1 MGLSFLNG
9 LLLGGMALVA
19 VPVVLHLLMRRK
31 PVPHAFPALRFL
43 QLRARESRRRLRLQH
58 LLLLLVRI
66 AALCLLVLALARP
79 VLRGAGWLAD
89 REGPVAVACVI
100 DTAPRMQLRQG
111 NRTRLDQ
118 VRELADA
125 LFAKLPR
132 GSSIAIVDTSGGG
145 AAFAPSLA
153 AATDRLARLDA
164 APSAIGL
171 TTAIADAARLL
182 EASPLA
188 RRELYVFTDLS
199 QGAWEQPLPSG
210 WDAAHP
216 DVSLLFVD
224 VAATAPQ
231 NFALQ
236 RLELSAERVTAGTP
250 LTISAVTRRV
260 GPAAQRSVALELRAA
275 DGSYTRRGEKPID
288 WQEGTPGEVSFE
300 LAGLE
305 PGIRQGRV
313 LVEGGDA
320 LAADNAIDFTIE
332 VGPPARVLAAGNE
345 PVETTGLFFVE
356 AVAPLPLVKAG
367 RTNFTVTLLPVAE
380 LADQPWD
387 DFAGIVLLD
396 PPPLPAAT
404 WDLLGQWVGQGGGLL
419 VWLGPAAGNPAGF
432 NSAASEAVLGGR
444 LERVWRNPGREN
456 FLAPAALDHP
466 VLAAFRRVGDS
477 VPWQDFPVFRHWEF
491 RPSQPEEQPAAER
504 SPPAVPLL
512 AFRNGLPAVLEKRLG
527 QGRVLVATTPVSQA
541 AGDPAAWNLLAT
553 GFEPWPFVMLA
564 NEMLTY
570 AVAPADDLNIFS
582 GAVARLRIE
591 RRDLPT
597 ATVRTPLGDTFPAAV
612 DQQRGTIAVTA
623 TRHPGSYGVRSGG
636 EVGGFARGFSVR
648 LPPSATDFRRLAA
661 ADLPAVLGAGHRVVA
676 DIESLQRDVALERV
690 GTELSGWLLLLA
702 AAVLAADWGLANRFY
717 APREGADPEAT
728 AAVNFAESLETA
740 GAPANVRPP
749 PVPRSD
755 IQTTQPP
762 PLPPDFSLPTEQQ
775 A

>member
-43 QLRARESRRRLRLQH
+43 QLRAQESRRRLRLQH

-66 AALCLLVLALARP
+66 AALCLLVLALSRP

-89 REGPVAVACVI
+89 REGTVAVACVI

-118 VRELADA
+118 VRELAGG

-132 GSSIAIVDTSGGG
+132 GSSVAVVDTSGGG
-145 AAFAPSLA
+145 VAFAPSLA
-153 AATDRLARLDA
+153 AAGDRLGRLDA
-164 APSAIGL
+164 VTPAIGL
-171 TTAIADAARLL
+171 PTAISDAARLL
-182 EASPLA
+182 ESSPLA

-199 QGAWEQPLPSG
+199 QGAWEQPLSPE
-210 WDAAHP
+210 WDTAHP
-216 DVSLLFVD
+216 SVSLLFID

-231 NFALQ
+231 NFALE
-236 RLELSAERVTAGTP
+236 RLGLSAERLTAGTP
-250 LTISAVTRRV
+250 LTVSAVTHRV
-260 GPAAQRSVALELRAA
+260 GPAARRSVVLELRTP
-275 DGSYTRRGEKPID
+275 DGSYARRGEKPVD
-288 WQEGTPGEVSFE
+288 WEEGTPGEVSFE
-300 LAGLE
+300 LAGLK
-305 PGIRQGRV
+305 PGVRQGRIV
-313 LVEGGDA
+313 VEGGDG
-320 LAADNAIDFTIE
+320 LAADNTLDFTVD
-332 VGPPARVLAAGNE
+332 VGPPARVLAVGNE

-356 AVAPLPLVKAG
+356 AVAPGSLVKAG
-367 RTNFTVTLLPVAE
+367 RTNVTVK
-380 LADQPWD
+380 LAGTAALTTEPWD
-387 DFAGIVLLD
+387 DFAAIVLLD

-404 WDLLGQWVGQGGGLL
+404 WDLLGQWVGQGGGLI
-419 VWLGPAAGNPAGF
+419 VWLGPSAGNPAGF

-456 FLAPAALDHP
+456 FLAPIAFDHP

-477 VPWQDFPVFRHWEF
+477 VPWQDFPVFRHWQF
-491 RPSQPEEQPAAER
+491 QPNQPVEQPDAKQ
-504 SPPAVPLL
+504 PGPAIPLL
-512 AFRNGLPAVLEKRLG
+512 AYRNGLPAVLETRLG
-527 QGRVLVATTPVSQA
+527 QGRVLVVTTPVTQA
-541 AGDPAAWNLLAT
+541 ADDPAAWNLLAT

-564 NEMLTY
+564 NELLAY
-570 AVAPADDLNIFS
+570 AAVPTDALNIVS
-582 GAVARLRIE
+582 GEVARLRVA

-597 ATVRTPLGDTFPAAV
+597 VTVRTPLGDSFPAAV
-612 DQQRGTIAVTA
+612 DQQRGTIAVTG
-623 TRHPGSYGVRSGG
+623 TRQPGSYAVQSGG
-636 EVGGFARGFSVR
+636 EVGGFAGGFSVQ
-648 LPPSATDFRRLAA
+648 LPRSATDFQRLAD

-728 AAVNFAESLETA
+728 AAVSFAESLEQA
-740 GAPANVRPP
+740 GPPVDVQPP
-749 PVPRSD
+749 PVPRGARPA
-755 IQTTQPP
+755 TQPP
-762 PLPPDFSLPTEQQ
+762 PLPPEFRLPTEQQ

>member
-66 AALCLLVLALARP
+66 AALCLLVLALSRP

-118 VRELADA
+118 VRELAGG

-132 GSSIAIVDTSGGG
+132 GSSIAVVDTSGSGV
-145 AAFAPSLA
+145 AFAPSLVA
-153 AATDRLARLDA
+153 AGDRLGRLDTVT
-164 APSAIGL
+164 PAIGL
-171 TTAIADAARLL
+171 TTAITDAARLL
-182 EASPLA
+182 ESSPLA

-199 QGAWEQPLPSG
+199 QGAWEQPLSPD
-210 WDAAHP
+210 WDTAHP
-216 DVSLLFVD
+216 DVSLLFID

-231 NFALQ
+231 NFAIE
-236 RLELSAERVTAGTP
+236 RLGLSAERLTTGTP
-250 LTISAVTRRV
+250 LTVSAVTRRV
-260 GPAAQRSVALELRAA
+260 GPAARRSVVLELRTP
-275 DGSYTRRGEKPID
+275 DGGYARRGEKPVD

-300 LAGLE
+300 LAGLT
-305 PGIRQGRV
+305 PGVRQGRIV
-313 LVEGGDA
+313 VEGGDG
-320 LAADNAIDFTIE
+320 LAADNAIDFTVE
-332 VGPPARVLAAGNE
+332 VGPPARVLAVGNE
-345 PVETTGLFFVE
+345 PLETTGLFFVE
-356 AVAPLPLVKAG
+356 AVAPLSLVKAG
-367 RTNFTVTLLPVAE
+367 RTNVTVKLATIAE
-380 LADQPWD
+380 LTTEPWD
-387 DFAGIVLLD
+387 DFAAVVLLD

-404 WDLLGQWVGQGGGLL
+404 WDLLGQWVGQGGGLI
-419 VWLGPAAGNPAGF
+419 VWLGPAAGNPADF
-432 NSAASEAVLGGR
+432 NSAASKAVLGGR

-456 FLAPAALDHP
+456 FLAPTAFDHP
-466 VLAAFRRVGDS
+466 VLAAFRRVGDT

-491 RPSQPEEQPAAER
+491 QPNRPEEQPVTNQ
-504 SPPAVPLL
+504 PGPALPLL
-512 AFRNGLPAVLEKRLG
+512 NYRNGFPAVLEKRLG
-527 QGRVLVATTPVSQA
+527 QGRVLVVTTPISQA
-541 AGDPAAWNLLAT
+541 ADDPAAWNLLAT

-570 AVAPADDLNIFS
+570 AAAPTDTINIVA
-582 GAVARLRIE
+582 GEVARLRVA

-597 ATVRTPLGDTFPAAV
+597 VTVRTPLGDSFPAAV
-612 DQQRGTIAVTA
+612 DQQRGTIAVTG
-623 TRHPGSYGVRSGG
+623 TQQPGSYAVQSGG
-636 EVGGFARGFSVR
+636 EVGGFAGGFSVR
-648 LPPSATDFRRLAA
+648 LPRAATDFQRIAD

-728 AAVNFAESLETA
+728 AAVSFAESLEHA
-740 GAPANVRPP
+740 GPPVDIQPP
-749 PVPRSD
+749 PVPRSASPA
-755 IQTTQPP
+755 TQPP
-762 PLPPDFSLPTEQQ
+762 PLPPEFSLPTEQQ

>member
-66 AALCLLVLALARP
+66 AALCLLVLALSRP

-89 REGPVAVACVI
+89 REGPVAVACVV
-100 DTAPRMQLRQG
+100 DTAPRMLLRQG

-132 GSSIAIVDTSGGG
+132 GSSIAVVDTSGGG
-145 AAFAPSLA
+145 VAFTPSLA
-153 AATDRLARLDA
+153 AAADRIRRLVA
-164 APSAIGL
+164 APAAVGL
-171 TTAIADAARLL
+171 PTAISDAARLL
-182 EASPLA
+182 KSSPLA

-199 QGAWEQPLPSG
+199 EGAWEQPVPVD
-210 WDAAHP
+210 WDEAHP
-216 DVSLLFVD
+216 GISLLFID

-231 NFALQ
+231 NFALE
-236 RLELSAERVTAGTP
+236 RFELSAQRVTAGTP
-250 LTISAVTRRV
+250 LAVSVATRRV
-260 GPAAQRSVALELRAA
+260 GPAARRSVALELRNA
-275 DGSYTRRGEKPID
+275 DGSYARRGEKPVD
-288 WQEGTPGEVSFE
+288 WQEGKPGEVSFE

-313 LVEGGDA
+313 LIEGGDA
-320 LAADNAIDFTIE
+320 LAADNTIDFTVE
-332 VGPPARVLAAGNE
+332 VGPPARVLVAGNE

-367 RTNFTVTLLPVAE
+367 RTSFTVRLLPVAD
-380 LADQPWD
+380 LANEPWD

-396 PPPLPAAT
+396 PPPLPAVT
-404 WDLLGQWVGQGGGLL
+404 WDLLGQWVSQGGGLI

-444 LERVWRNPGREN
+444 IERVWRSPGREN

-466 VLAAFRRVGDS
+466 VLAAFRRVGDT

-491 RPSQPEEQPAAER
+491 EPTAVNDKPDQER
-504 SPPAVPLL
+504 SAPAVPLL
-512 AFRNGLPAVLEKRLG
+512 AYRNGLPAVLEKRLG
-527 QGRVLVATTPVSQA
+527 QGQVLVATTSVSQA
-541 AGDPAAWNLLAT
+541 ADDPAAWNLLAT

-564 NEMLTY
+564 NEMLTH
-570 AVAPADDLNIFS
+570 AVAPADDINIFS
-582 GAVARLRIE
+582 GEIARLRTE

-597 ATVRTPLGDTFPAAV
+597 ATVRTPLGDSFPAAV

-623 TRHPGSYGVRSGG
+623 TRQPGSYGVRSGG
-636 EVGGFARGFSVR
+636 DVGGFARGFSVR
-648 LPPSATDFRRLAA
+648 LPSAATDFRRISD
-661 ADLPAVLGAGHRVVA
+661 ADLPAHLGAGHRVVA
-676 DIESLQRDVALERV
+676 DIESLQRDVTRERV

-702 AAVLAADWGLANRFY
+702 AVVLAADWGLANRFY
-717 APREGADPEAT
+717 SPREGADPEAT
-728 AAVNFAESLETA
+728 AAVTFAESLETA
-740 GAPANVRPP
+740 RPAAEIRPP
-749 PVPRSD
+749 PLPSGGSPAA
-755 IQTTQPP
+755 QPP
-762 PLPPDFSLPTEQQ
+762 PLPSDLSLPTEQQ